1 MGTLDYLK
9 KAAEEAVTKAGAF
22 AAEHKGTAT
31 GALDKAATFVNEKTD
46 GKYADTV
53 AKAAGA
59 AHTGVGKVTGATAS
73 ATPTTDPGTPMT
85 GGVASDGTPMTG
97 PR

>member
-53 AKAAGA
+53 AKATGV
-59 AHTGVGKVTGATAS
+59 AHTGVEKVTGATAS
-73 ATPTTDPGTPMT
+73 ATDPGTPMT